1 MCCRL
6 RRSRGFTLLEI
17 LVVIVIVGIMISVA
31 TISIGAIGRDNQ
43 VQDEAER
50 LQSIM
55 NQASQEAQLQGR
67 EYGLLV
73 ESDGYEFFIYDAK
86 QQTWQPISD
95 DDLLTS
101 RPMPEGL
108 LIKLKL
114 EGRPVILKPRA
125 ERIAKEP
132 AAEEK
137 QSASETENELD
148 REAPKKKG
156 GGLFSDKKDE
166 IRPHIFLLSSGE
178 TSEFELRIERDGT
191 DHVWRVW
198 FKPETNTLEEIKS
211 ENVDANA

>member
-1 MCCRL
+1 VCCRL
-6 RRSRGFTLLEI
+6 RPRGFTLLEV
-17 LVVIVIVGIMISVA
+17 LVVIVIVGIMVSVA
-31 TISIGAIGRDNQ
+31 TISIGTIGRDNQ

-73 ESDGYEFFIYDAK
+73 DSDGYEFFIFDAK
-86 QQTWQPISD
+86 LQTWQPISD
-95 DDLLTS
+95 DELLTS
-101 RPMPEGL
+101 RALPEGL

-114 EGRPVILKPRA
+114 EGRPVILKSRS
-125 ERIAKEP
+125 ERVTKEQ
-132 AAEEK
+132 EEEDK
-137 QSASETENELD
+137 STESKPINELD

-166 IRPHIFLLSSGE
+166 VRPHVFLLSSGE

-198 FKPETNTLEEIKS
+198 FKPETNTLEDIKS